1 MGKKNLKIYEE
12 LNLIRKPTKFN
23 KSDKQYMLLEIQI
36 TDGNNDS
43 LTEPKEIS
51 SNFEGNWTRKT
62 NEIKKNCR
70 QNLAESN
77 IEP

>member
-1 MGKKNLKIYEE
+1 M
-12 LNLIRKPTKFN
+12 
-23 KSDKQYMLLEIQI
+23 LEIQI